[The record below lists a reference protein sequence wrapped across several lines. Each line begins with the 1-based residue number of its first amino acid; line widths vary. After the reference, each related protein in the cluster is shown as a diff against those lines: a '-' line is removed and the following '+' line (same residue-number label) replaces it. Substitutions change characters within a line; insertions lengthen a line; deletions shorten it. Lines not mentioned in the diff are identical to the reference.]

1 MNKSKTMTNADKIIR
16 FTQTAPLGELF
27 VLLALQKFA
36 EESLKD
42 PERIGKK
49 IPTWIDNEEWLE
61 TAKQWEK
68 LFFQQS

>member
-49 IPTWIDNEEWLE
+49 IPTWIDNEAWLE
-61 TAKQWEK
+61 TARQWEK
-68 LFFQQS
+68 LFFQQ